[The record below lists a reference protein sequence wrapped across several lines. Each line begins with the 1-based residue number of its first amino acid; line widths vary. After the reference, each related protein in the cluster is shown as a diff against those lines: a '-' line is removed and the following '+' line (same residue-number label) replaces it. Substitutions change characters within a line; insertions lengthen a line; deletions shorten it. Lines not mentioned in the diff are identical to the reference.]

1 MEDPEATSSG
11 AWPRAA
17 ALLARSSLEAS
28 MTELWQTKE
37 IPLQRA
43 SWRAQLLC
51 LPGYIDPDLA
61 RRVAFAHSALSAAC
75 HHHPYDLPPTAI
87 EIQRWLGIIQDL
99 IAETW
104 EVADERDL
112 SETANSWDA
121 PHYPPARCTCTE
133 A

>member
-1 MEDPEATSSG
+1 MKDSQRFIGWAESLMEDPEATSSG

-28 MTELWQTKE
+28 MTELWQAKE

-51 LPGYIDPDLA
+51 LPGYINADLA

-87 EIQRWLGIIQDL
+87 EIQRWLAIVQSLNVAVVAAGPDSEVV
-99 IAETW
+99 ET
-104 EVADERDL
+104 DG
-112 SETANSWDA
+112 
-121 PHYPPARCTCTE
+121 
-133 A
+133 

>member
-1 MEDPEATSSG
+1 MKDSQQFVIWAESLMKDPEATSSG

-28 MTELWQTKE
+28 ITELWEAKE

-51 LPGYIDPDLA
+51 LPGYVDPNVA
-61 RRVAFAHSALSAAC
+61 KRVAFAHSALSAAC

-87 EIQRWLGIIQDL
+87 EIQRWLGIIQSL
-99 IAETW
+99 ILAVVAVGPDSEVAET
-104 EVADERDL
+104 
-112 SETANSWDA
+112 NG
-121 PHYPPARCTCTE
+121 
-133 A
+133 